1 MGLIEVMLFVVAPLA
16 ALVVSWIVLYIID
29 KFDDQINS

>member
-1 MGLIEVMLFVVAPLA
+1 MGLIEVMLFVVAPIG
-16 ALVVSWIVLYIID
+16 ALVVSWIVLYLLD

>member
-16 ALVVSWIVLYIID
+16 ALVVSWIVLYLLD